1 MTKNDAGEEQPRGNE
16 EQSKWNER
24 QEEARAG
31 QAKNRSPPRLE
42 SIPGS
47 LERERKREIERK
59 IELARQRENDRF
71 EIEILPNL
79 TLSDSAGRDAHH
91 S

>member
-1 MTKNDAGEEQPRGNE
+1 MLEKSSREGTKSRANGMKDRKKHG
-16 EQSKWNER
+16 
-24 QEEARAG
+24 AG